1 MCGNSGLDSS
11 FAKIERWCLRKYR
24 RQMVKQREIV
34 RKRYQLSNVN
44 KHEEDERGLWM
55 IKFYDIKIF

>member
-1 MCGNSGLDSS
+1 
-11 FAKIERWCLRKYR
+11 
-24 RQMVKQREIV
+24 MVKQREIV